1 MKNKTIFMSLDKKTQ
16 DYLRIVYSLI
26 NYFSY
31 NDMFYRV
38 TNGDGET
45 LYFKLDDGH
54 YIIGLSFFLAGLYI
68 DGFTKDFFASKDITF
83 DECIEYIRKSD
94 GADKFKILKDDL
106 FDSEVFGLIN
116 LECYLGNI
124 AYQIKEDYYLRDKDF
139 SINDLEPYQIFD
151 YSMVYYNEVPED
163 IMAEMFDVEDFG
175 HSDLFM
181 EYQSKR
187 EEIYGEMA
195 KDRYNVD
202 IFNAK
207 HEDTVWE
214 FDFDRFKLINDE
226 GCSYLIS
233 KDNKEVKIQVLDE
246 ENDSIDVKS
255 VEIIRING
263 KYLTYETFK
272 EILSLND
279 SSILELTIID
289 DDGIERIFKT
299 RKGELFMKPQTET
312 QDNNKKSSVLDKYGE
327 DLTKLSY
334 IKDPSIGRDEDIR
347 KIEQIL
353 LYPERDKSVIITG
366 ESGIGKTA
374 LVKGLAYRIKN
385 GDVPYLLKYLK
396 IISIDTATMVAGT
409 KYVGSLEEKLKK
421 ILDEASKDKTIILFI
436 DEIHQTI
443 GGGKSDNDSNSIAE
457 ILKPYLDSGK
467 VRVIGATT
475 TEEYMEHI
483 SSNPAFKTRFKR
495 IDIKEPTNDTIY
507 TILDDLIN
515 TYNEISGCTLDADGT
530 NRSNIIN
537 SLIAVT
543 KKSYRDYKDPS
554 NNPRLVIDILKEAYA
569 IATINDRDV
578 VTMDDIK
585 LAVIDEERLYKSAR
599 EKYSS
604 IVKSEEQKDRGKI
617 LEFKPKK

>member
-31 NDMFYRV
+31 NDMYYRV
-38 TNGDGET
+38 TDGNGET
-45 LYFKLDDGH
+45 LYFKLDEGH

-68 DGFTKDFFASKDITF
+68 DGFTKDFFTSKGITF

-187 EEIYGEMA
+187 EEVYGEMA

-233 KDNKEVKIQVLDE
+233 KDNKEVKIQLLDE
-246 ENDSIDVKS
+246 EKDSIDIKS

-263 KYLTYETFK
+263 KYLTYEAFK

-279 SSILELTIID
+279 SSTLELTIMD

-312 QDNNKKSSVLDKYGE
+312 LNDTKKSSALDKYGE

-334 IKDPSIGRDEDIR
+334 IKDPSIGRDEDIK

-366 ESGIGKTA
+366 ESGVGKTA

-443 GGGKSDNDSNSIAE
+443 GGGKSGNDSNSVAE

-515 TYNEISGCTLDADGT
+515 TYNEISGCTLDALGT

-543 KKSYRDYKDPS
+543 KKSCRDYKDPS

-569 IATINDRDV
+569 IAAINDRDV
-578 VTMDDIK
+578 VTIDDIK
-585 LAVIDEERLYKSAR
+585 LAVMNEERLYKSAR

-604 IVKSEEQKDRGKI
+604 IVKNEEQKDRGKI